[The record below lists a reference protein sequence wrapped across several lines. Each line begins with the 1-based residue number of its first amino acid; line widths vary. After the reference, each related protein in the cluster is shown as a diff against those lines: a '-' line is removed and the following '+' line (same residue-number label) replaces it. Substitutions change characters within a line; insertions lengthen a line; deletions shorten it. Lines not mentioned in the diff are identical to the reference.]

1 MKSRSCR
8 RIVPI
13 SLSQYA
19 FAFGA
24 RTGVFMHLQPERQ
37 ELLIQLCREDRI
49 AIVDQELVTVVAGK
63 GFTKLRQR
71 PGGSRMGSDIAVQNP
86 PRPNFHQHED
96 VQLAKARSYHD

>member
-1 MKSRSCR
+1 
-8 RIVPI
+8 
-13 SLSQYA
+13 
-19 FAFGA
+19 
-24 RTGVFMHLQPERQ
+24 MHLQPERQ

-86 PRPNFHQHED
+86 PRPTFHQHED